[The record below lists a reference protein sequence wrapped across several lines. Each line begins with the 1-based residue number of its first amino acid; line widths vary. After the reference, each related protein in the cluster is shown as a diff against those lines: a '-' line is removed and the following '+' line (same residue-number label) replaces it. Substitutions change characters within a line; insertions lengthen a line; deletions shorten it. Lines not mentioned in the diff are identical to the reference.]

1 MRLRI
6 YHKEDLLHELC
17 GRYGLELRYSW
28 GTWCISGGSV
38 SGSIYSSVSRFI
50 VRTELH
56 EMSADRIEETVL
68 RYALL
73 AGF

>member
-6 YHKEDLLHELC
+6 DQKEDLLHELC
-17 GRYGLELRYSW
+17 GRYGLELEYAW
-28 GTWCISGGSV
+28 GIYHISKGPV
-38 SGSIYSSVSRFI
+38 SGFI
-50 VRTELH
+50 ARTELH

-68 RYALL
+68 RYVLL